1 MTEPQMVD
9 LEVMTRCCG
18 LIEEAIEEASLLD
31 DFLAENVMAALISE
45 KPLLQ
50 LRSVNRQALRQS
62 AP

>member
-1 MTEPQMVD
+1 MVD